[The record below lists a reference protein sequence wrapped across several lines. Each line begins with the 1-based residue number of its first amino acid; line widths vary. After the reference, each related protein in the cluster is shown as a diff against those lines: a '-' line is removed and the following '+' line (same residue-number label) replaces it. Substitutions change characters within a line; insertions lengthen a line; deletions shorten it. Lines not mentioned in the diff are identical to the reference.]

1 MKILKKHQNKIF
13 IIITVILII
22 VIGNYFTSD
31 NSQTKQQTSFNIEE
45 VKKGNISEKVLVTGR
60 VESANYLSI
69 NTSVNG
75 IVKKIY
81 VKEGDKVV
89 KGQKITEIKLSN
101 DGEIDY
107 QNALVSHLGAKI
119 SLEKARVET
128 RLKESDYILKLW

>member
-128 RLKESDYILKLW
+128 RLKESDYILKL